1 MFVTTTC
8 GTIFV
13 ATADSDITATQLPF
27 VSDGGGNVAQP
38 EAADIAADAI
48 IIVIRMNQPS
58 YRSSSSSTSAPLLKT
73 PACDFLSR
81 FFADSFC

>member
-58 YRSSSSSTSAPLLKT
+58 YRSSSSTSAPLLNT
-73 PACDFLSR
+73 PACDCLSR
-81 FFADSFC
+81 FCAAFFC